1 MMFLENGLRD
11 HFRYKDKVIMKAA
24 VLLKNKNTLSI
35 LDDLQ
40 IPRLKKGQV
49 LVKLSYSGV
58 CHSQLMEVRGL
69 RGIDKFLPHLLGH
82 EGSGVVIKTG
92 PQVKKVK
99 KGDFVIL
106 GWIKGN
112 GYDAG
117 GCVFSSKKLN
127 CNINAGPVTTFSEFS
142 VVSENRVTIKPDKLP
157 LDISVLF
164 GCALLTGSGMIIND
178 IKPAKGSNIAIFG
191 LGGIGMSALIA
202 LNLFN
207 CKKIIAIDVSEA
219 KLKLAK
225 SLGATHTINSNIQ
238 DPVDLI
244 KNKICKKEGLKY
256 SVEASGK
263 VNVIEQAFEAIM
275 SNGGECYFASHPEY
289 GKKISLDPHQL
300 ISGKKIFGSWGG
312 GSFPDKDI
320 PVLAKLYLNGKLP
333 LEKLLGKKYTL
344 EMINEALNDLEKKEI
359 GRPLIVLDSSI

>member
-1 MMFLENGLRD
+1 
-11 HFRYKDKVIMKAA
+11 MKAA
-24 VLLKNKNTLSI
+24 VLLKNKKKLNI
-35 LDDLQ
+35 LDDLE

-49 LVKLSYSGV
+49 LVKLAYSGV

-106 GWIKGN
+106 GWIKGY
-112 GYDAG
+112 GHDSG
-117 GCVFSSKKLN
+117 GCIFSSKKLN
-127 CNINAGPVTTFSEFS
+127 CNINAGSVTTFSEFS

-164 GCALLTGSGMIIND
+164 GCALLTGSGMIMND
-178 IKPAKGSNIAIFG
+178 IKPPKDSNIAIFG

-207 CKKIIAIDVSEA
+207 CKKIIAVDVSEA
-219 KLKLAK
+219 KLKIAK
-225 SLGATHTINSNIQ
+225 SLGATHTINSTIQ
-238 DPVDLI
+238 NPVHLI
-244 KNKICKKEGLKY
+244 KNKICKKDGLQF

-263 VNVIEQAFEAIM
+263 VKVIEQAFEAIM

-289 GKKISLDPHQL
+289 GKKISLDPHEL

-320 PVLAKLYLNGKLP
+320 PVLAKLYLDGKLP

-344 EMINEALNDLEKKEI
+344 ETINKALDDLEKKEI
-359 GRPLIVLDSSI
+359 GRPLIVIDSSI

>member
-1 MMFLENGLRD
+1 
-11 HFRYKDKVIMKAA
+11 MK
-24 VLLKNKNTLSI
+24 
-35 LDDLQ
+35 
-40 IPRLKKGQV
+40 
-49 LVKLSYSGV
+49 
-58 CHSQLMEVRGL
+58 EVEL
-69 RGIDKFLPHLLGH
+69 
-82 EGSGVVIKTG
+82 VIKTG

-127 CNINAGPVTTFSEFS
+127 CNINAGAVTTFSEFS

-164 GCALLTGSGMIIND
+164 GCAVLTGSGMIIND

-207 CKKIIAIDVSEA
+207 CKKIIAIDVSET

-225 SLGATHTINSNIQ
+225 SLGATHTINSNVQ

-244 KNKICKKEGLKY
+244 KTKFVKKKVCNIQLKHL
-256 SVEASGK
+256 VK
-263 VNVIEQAFEAIM
+263 
-275 SNGGECYFASHPEY
+275 
-289 GKKISLDPHQL
+289 
-300 ISGKKIFGSWGG
+300 
-312 GSFPDKDI
+312 
-320 PVLAKLYLNGKLP
+320 
-333 LEKLLGKKYTL
+333 
-344 EMINEALNDLEKKEI
+344 
-359 GRPLIVLDSSI
+359 